1 MLGYAGR
8 IARVDLTRGSVK
20 VEEVPGWLIDL
31 FIGGKGFVY
40 GLLSRELSPGVDA
53 LSPGNKIVI
62 AAGALAGLAPAA
74 SKTIVGAVSPLSGLI
89 HDTSV
94 GEWFSYFLRGAG
106 FDALIIEGASK
117 EPVYLWVHD
126 GMVEIRDASRVWGKS
141 TRDAVKLI
149 REETNRAASVMV
161 IGPAGENMV
170 KIANVMVDGER
181 AGGRGGLG
189 AVFGAKG
196 LKAVSVYGIPRI
208 EVADRDR
215 LRRLFLEVYERFRTT
230 YEAAEHR
237 EYGTNNGLVISGT
250 LGVSPAYNYG
260 KPKLSEEESHKLS
273 GYAIKELEVGF
284 PGKPI
289 KIVGSLCP
297 VKCSRWVR
305 IPGEDDFV
313 KPEYEKWGLLGAAV
327 GVFDKAV
334 VLKAM
339 RIADDLGLDA
349 IGAGNVIAWAMDLYE
364 HGLLNKD
371 ETGLE
376 LRFGNG
382 EAVLKLLEDMAYRRG
397 FGALLADGVADAV
410 KRLGRGSEYAVH
422 IKNLALPAWYP
433 NGPLRGLV
441 ISYLTADVGASHLRG
456 WPEMHSE
463 DTPLKNTV
471 ESMINDRDHKAV
483 MDSMGLCVFNP
494 YKWDDVAEFYA
505 AATGRKLNKEQ
516 LARVSVRIDTI
527 ARIWHV
533 LLGYVDPWSEIPH
546 KMIHDPNGPR
556 LRRDEVMEALREF
569 YRLRGWDTETGMPSE
584 EYLRDLGLDWM
595 IPLRNK
601 ALDIISKSSIQH

>member
-1 MLGYAGR
+1 MFGYVGR
-8 IARVDLTRGSVK
+8 IARVDLTNGFVK

-40 GLLSRELSPGVDA
+40 GLLSRELTPGVDA
-53 LSPGNKIVI
+53 FSSGNKIVI

-74 SKTIVGAVSPLSGLI
+74 AKTIVGAVSPLSGLI

-106 FDALIIEGASK
+106 FDALIIEGASRD
-117 EPVYLWVHD
+117 PVYLWVHD
-126 GMVEIRDASRVWGKS
+126 GVVEVRDATKVWGKS

-161 IGPAGENMV
+161 IGPAGENRV
-170 KIANVMVDGER
+170 GVANIMVDGER
-181 AGGRGGLG
+181 SGGRGGLG

-196 LKAVSVYGIPRI
+196 LKAVAVYGIPRV

-215 LRRLFLEVYERFRTT
+215 LRSLFLEVYERFRTG

-237 EYGTNNGLVISGT
+237 EYGTNNGLLISGAM
-250 LGVSPAYNYG
+250 GVSPAYNYG
-260 KPKLSEEESHKLS
+260 RPKLGEDEAQKLS
-273 GYAIKELEVGF
+273 GIAIKDIEVGF

-305 IPGEDDFV
+305 IPGGDDFV

-327 GVFDKAV
+327 GVFDKAL

-339 RIADDLGLDA
+339 RLADDLGLDA
-349 IGAGNVIAWAMDLYE
+349 IGAGNAIAWAMDLYE
-364 HGLLNKD
+364 HGLLSRG
-371 ETGLE
+371 EVGFE

-382 EAVLKLLEDMAYRRG
+382 DAVLRLLEDMAHRRG
-397 FGALLADGVADAV
+397 FGAVLADGVANAV
-410 KRLGRGSEYAVH
+410 KRLGKGSEFAVH
-422 IKNLALPAWYP
+422 IKNIALPAWYP

-463 DTPLKNTV
+463 DTPLRDTV
-471 ESMINDRDHKAV
+471 SSMINDRDHKAV

-494 YKWDDVAEFYA
+494 YKWEDLVNFYE
-505 AATGRKLNKEQ
+505 AATGRHVSRDD

-527 ARIWHV
+527 ARVWHV
-533 LLGYVDPWSEIPH
+533 LTGHVDPWSEVPY
-546 KMIHDPNGPR
+546 KMINDPNGPR
-556 LRRDEVMEALREF
+556 LGREEVVEALREF
-569 YRLRGWDTETGMPSE
+569 YRLRGWDLETGLPSV
-584 EYLRDLGLDWM
+584 EYLRGLGLDWLV
-595 IPLRNK
+595 PLRNK
-601 ALDIISKSSIQH
+601 AAEYLGQGKA